1 MNNEKVIA
9 AFLEGKSARTGLRNI
24 INGVYVY
31 KGRTLTT
38 DGVELINYSTKIAY
52 KKDGMVYL
60 NISKYSQTTSKIQS
74 KIRQL
79 ADEKNIK
86 IIEYKEF

>member
-1 MNNEKVIA
+1 MNNEKVIL
-9 AFLEGKSARTGLRNI
+9 AFLEGKSAKTGLRDI
-24 INGVYVY
+24 MDGVYVY

-52 KKDGMVYL
+52 KKDGKVYL

-74 KIRQL
+74 KIKQL